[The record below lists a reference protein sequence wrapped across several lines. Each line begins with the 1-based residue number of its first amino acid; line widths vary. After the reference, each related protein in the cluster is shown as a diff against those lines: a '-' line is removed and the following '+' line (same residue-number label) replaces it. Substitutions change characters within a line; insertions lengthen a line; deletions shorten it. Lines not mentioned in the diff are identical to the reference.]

1 MSVMDAADATV
12 PEDWRVT
19 SDGTVPVADVVRS
32 AGVPHG
38 AIDYP
43 VRLGLIDVTGQ
54 HGQGRRRYIRVE
66 DGLMILAAAALAV
79 AAGVTLVA
87 ILKAMKATG
96 AQITPSGLTI
106 PFKDLG

>member
-12 PEDWRVT
+12 PADWRVT

-43 VRLGLIDVTGQ
+43 VRLGLIV
-54 HGQGRRRYIRVE
+54 
-66 DGLMILAAAALAV
+66 LAAAALAM
-79 AAGVTLVA
+79 AAGVALVA
-87 ILKAMKATG
+87 ILKAMKTTG